1 MGVDAELFIKPG
13 IELTK
18 AFCRNYIEMKDL
30 KKTIISY
37 SNTDLEQRK
46 TWYSPAAEA
55 YNKARPRYPQDLI
68 HQVAQIAQ
76 LSTESKI
83 LEVGCGPGTATVGI
97 APLGCSIICLEPNPD
112 FFHLAQQNCQPY
124 SNVEIENTFFEEWE
138 LKPLEFDAVLAATS
152 FHWIS
157 PEVGY
162 PKAANALKENGYL
175 ILLWNKELQPS
186 YEVYQSLSRVYQV
199 HTPSLDQYEDQKTQ
213 EYILRQ
219 LGNMAIDSGQFQNLR
234 TGQIIS
240 EVTYTVDEY
249 LTLLNTYSPY
259 IKLDQENKE
268 SLFLGLRRCIE
279 DDFGG
284 SLQLSYISA
293 FHIAQKVTSEVRES

>member
-1 MGVDAELFIKPG
+1 ME
-13 IELTK
+13 
-18 AFCRNYIEMKDL
+18 DL
-30 KKTIISY
+30 KQAIISY
-37 SNTDLEQRK
+37 SSTDLEQRK
-46 TWYSPAAEA
+46 HWYSSAAEA
-55 YNKARPRYPQDLI
+55 YNQARPRYPQDLI
-68 HQVAQIAQ
+68 RQVVELAQ
-76 LSTESKI
+76 LSTNSKI

-97 APLGCSIICLEPNPD
+97 AQLGCPIICLEPNPD
-112 FFHLAQQNCQPY
+112 FFRLAQQNCQPY
-124 SNVEIENTFFEEWE
+124 SNVEIENTSFEEWK
-138 LKPLEFDAVLAATS
+138 LKPLEFDAVVAASS

-162 PKAANALKENGYL
+162 PKAANALKQNGYL

-186 YEVYQSLSRVYQV
+186 YEVYQSLSQVYQL
-199 HTPSLDQYEDQKTQ
+199 HTPSLDRYEDQKTQ

-219 LGNMAIDSGQFQNLR
+219 LGNMAIDSGQFKDLIS
-234 TGQIIS
+234 GQVIS
-240 EVTYTVDEY
+240 EITYTIDEY

-259 IKLDQENKE
+259 IKLDPETKE

>member
-1 MGVDAELFIKPG
+1 ME
-13 IELTK
+13 
-18 AFCRNYIEMKDL
+18 DL
-30 KKTIISY
+30 KQTIISY
-37 SNTDLEQRK
+37 SSTDLEQRK
-46 TWYSPAAEA
+46 NWYSPAAEA

-68 HQVAQIAQ
+68 EQVVEVAQ

-83 LEVGCGPGTATVGI
+83 LEVGCGPGTATVAI

-112 FFHLAQQNCQPY
+112 FFQLAQHNCQPY
-124 SNVEIENTFFEEWE
+124 SNVEIQNTSFEEWE
-138 LKPLEFDAVLAATS
+138 LKPFEFDAVLAASS

-186 YEVYQSLSRVYQV
+186 YEVYQSLSQVYQV
-199 HTPSLDQYEDQKTQ
+199 HTPSLDRYEDQKTQ

-219 LGNMAIDSGQFQNLR
+219 LGNMAIDSGQFKDLIS
-234 TGQIIS
+234 GQVLS

-259 IKLDQENKE
+259 IKLDQKNKD
-268 SLFLGLRRCIE
+268 SLFLELRHSIE

-293 FHIAQKVTSEVRES
+293 FHIAQKVNSEVRES